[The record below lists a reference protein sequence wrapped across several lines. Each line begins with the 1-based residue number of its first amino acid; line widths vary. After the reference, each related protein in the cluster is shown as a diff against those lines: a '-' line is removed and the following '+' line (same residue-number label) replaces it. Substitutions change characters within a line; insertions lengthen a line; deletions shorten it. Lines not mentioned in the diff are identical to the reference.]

1 MVIFL
6 SNFLALLIKVEATE
20 KNNRVLGELM
30 VVINVLLILAVLC
43 ASWLSTQQTVDDHRD
58 GETAL
63 NVAGEMLLFEQLA
76 ADSAQRS
83 RAGLED
89 PSTTSVARP

>member
-1 MVIFL
+1 MIIFL

-20 KNNRVLGELM
+20 SNNRVLGELM

-43 ASWLSTQQTVDDHRD
+43 ASWFSTQQTVDDHRD

-76 ADSAQRS
+76 ADSARRS
-83 RAGLED
+83 RAALAD
-89 PSTTSVARP
+89 PSTTSVA